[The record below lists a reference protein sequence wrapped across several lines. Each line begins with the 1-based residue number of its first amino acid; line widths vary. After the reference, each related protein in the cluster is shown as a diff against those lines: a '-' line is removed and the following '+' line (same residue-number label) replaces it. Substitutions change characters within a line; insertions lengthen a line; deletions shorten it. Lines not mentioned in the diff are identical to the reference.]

1 MAILQTMRQLWAPK
15 QPKAYRVGA
24 TLQKVMRNLGDMQ
37 FDRQSLSHVCF
48 ASKDGSFKGELKEKI
63 EPLLF
68 AHTVVSEFSFNAS
81 ARGVAP
87 FRIDIR
93 HRGTIKRSGIVYTEK
108 EGTTPLT
115 ASLIR
120 KLQASA
126 EVEAALMPLDFKH
139 CRLIGDASGIRLVIE
154 HFGGSEVVAT
164 FPSVRRYIRI
174 TPEQIACMRKLSQT
188 LLRLLATD

>member
-1 MAILQTMRQLWAPK
+1 MRQFWAPK

-37 FDRQSLSHVCF
+37 FDQQSLSHVRF
-48 ASKDGSFKGELKEKI
+48 ASKDGTFSGELKEKI

-68 AHTVVSEFSFNAS
+68 AHTVVSEFSFS
-81 ARGVAP
+81 VSDRPVAP

-93 HRGTIKRSGIVYTEK
+93 HGGAIKRTGLVYTVK
-108 EGTTPLT
+108 GGNTPVT

-120 KLQASA
+120 KMQVSDK
-126 EVEAALMPLDFKH
+126 VQTALMPLDFKH
-139 CRLIGDASGIRLVIE
+139 CQLMGDASGIRLVIE

-164 FPSVRRYIRI
+164 FPAVRRYIRI
-174 TPEQIACMRKLSQT
+174 TPAQINCMRDASQA
-188 LLRLLATD
+188 LQKLLAAD